1 MIRGLIFA
9 LVRIVIF
16 AFAFYF
22 VYKVVREFFIGLT
35 GHDPRKSGKKPPE
48 QQPPPQKS
56 VQHYADV
63 ADAKFKD
70 IPPEVKS

>member
-16 AFAFYF
+16 VFAFYF
-22 VYKVVREFFIGLT
+22 VYKVLREFFVGLT
-35 GHDPRKSGKKPPE
+35 GHDPRKPGTKPPE
-48 QQPPPQKS
+48 QQPPPQKN
-56 VQHYADV
+56 VQQYTDV

-70 IPPEVKS
+70 IPPESKS